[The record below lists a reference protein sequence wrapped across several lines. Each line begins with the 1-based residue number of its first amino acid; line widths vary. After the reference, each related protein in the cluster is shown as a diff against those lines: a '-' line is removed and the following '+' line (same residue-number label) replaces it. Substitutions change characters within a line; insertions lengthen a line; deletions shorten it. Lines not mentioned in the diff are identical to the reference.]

1 MAQQETK
8 PDASAPN
15 PMSKPASEPGGVL
28 GFIEWL
34 GNKLPDPVF
43 LFISATALVMVI
55 SAVGSSMNW
64 SVQPQRVRLVTE
76 AIPQADGSV
85 AQEPKLDA
93 GGKPVTE
100 LVASG
105 APVVPR
111 NLLSMDGVYW
121 LLANAVRNFIN
132 FAPLGVVLVG
142 MFGIGVAEKVGL
154 FGAGMRW
161 VAGIVPSRALTPTI
175 VFLGVVSNIASDA
188 GYIILPPLAAA
199 LYAAFGRAPL
209 AGIAAAFAG
218 VSAGFSATL
227 MVGSTDAL
235 VAGIT
240 TLGARTLEPSYTVL
254 ATANWWFLAV
264 STLVLTF
271 IGWGVTA
278 WIVEPRLTAQG
289 YDKDAAGG
297 GNETLTPNERRAL
310 GWSMAAGV
318 LTIATIAACI
328 AIPGGPLAGPMP
340 APAPTY
346 GTIPNVL
353 APAPAKF
360 APGADVPAAAPF
372 AKGPIAGEGTLL
384 KGYTVD
390 AAGPDGTPRG
400 TFRVGADTP
409 LPGRLEA
416 PAEPSPRWSTAVVP
430 LILIAFIVPGIV
442 YGAMTGSIRKTTDVS
457 KCFTHAMV
465 MMAPVLAMSFFA
477 AQFVECFKYTRL
489 DVMLANTGG
498 KLLVGSGLPTWAL
511 LAGVV
516 AITMVINLL
525 MSSMSAKWTA
535 LAPILVPMLMMA
547 GISPELTQAAYRV
560 GDSCTNV
567 VTPLNGYV
575 VIILVAMQ
583 RWKKDA
589 GIGNLM
595 AMMLPY
601 SIVFAIAWT
610 ILLVAWVTGG
620 WELGPGAPLWYTP
633 SVHH

>member
-1 MAQQETK
+1 MEQSQNT
-8 PDASAPN
+8 SAA
-15 PMSKPASEPGGVL
+15 KPAGIL
-28 GFIEWL
+28 GFIEWI
-34 GNKLPDPVF
+34 GNKLPDPIF
-43 LFISATALVMVI
+43 LFISATAVVMAV
-55 SAVGSSMNW
+55 SALGSSMGW
-64 SVQPQRVRLVTE
+64 SIQPQRVRLVT
-76 AIPQADGSV
+76 QVVTQSDGSV
-85 AQEPKLDA
+85 IQEPKLDA
-93 GGKPVTE
+93 GGKPTTE
-100 LVASG
+100 LVPGG
-105 APVVPR
+105 APVTPR
-111 NLLSMDGVYW
+111 NLLSVDGVYW

-175 VFLGVVSNIASDA
+175 VFLGVMSNIASDA

-218 VSAGFSATL
+218 VSAGFSANL

-254 ATANWWFLAV
+254 ATANWWFLAI
-264 STLVLTF
+264 STVLLT
-271 IGWGVTA
+271 IVGWAITA

-289 YDKDAAGG
+289 FDRDAASGG
-297 GNETLTPNERRAL
+297 HEALNPGERRAL
-310 GWSMAAGV
+310 GWSMGAAG
-318 LTIATIAACI
+318 LTLAIVAACI

-340 APAPTY
+340 APSPSF
-346 GTIPNVL
+346 GTIPNTL
-353 APAPAKF
+353 P
-360 APGADVPAAAPF
+360 PAAAVFAPSDATSPDAPF
-372 AKGPIAGEGTLL
+372 GQGPIVGQATIP
-384 KGYTVD
+384 KGYTVE
-390 AAGPDGTPRG
+390 AAEADGTPRG
-400 TFRVGADTP
+400 TFRVAADAA
-409 LPGRLEA
+409 LVGRLEA

-430 LILIAFIVPGIV
+430 LIFIAFLVPGVV
-442 YGAMTGSIRKTTDVS
+442 YGVMTGAIKKTTDVS

-465 MMAPVLAMSFFA
+465 MMAPVLAMAFFA

-489 DVMLANTGG
+489 DVMLANAGG
-498 KLLVGSGLPTWAL
+498 KALVGSGLPTWAL
-511 LAGVV
+511 LVGVV

-610 ILLVAWVTGG
+610 ILLIVWVTGG

-633 SVHH
+633 SAHHDVGRLGT

>member
-1 MAQQETK
+1 MEQQGSNT
-8 PDASAPN
+8 PAAN
-15 PMSKPASEPGGVL
+15 PVAKPAGIL
-28 GFIEWL
+28 GFIEWI

-43 LFISATALVMVI
+43 LFISATVVVMAI
-55 SAVGSSMNW
+55 SALGASMGW
-64 SVQPQRVRLVTE
+64 SIQPQRVRLVTQ
-76 AIPQADGSV
+76 AVTHADGTV
-85 AQEPKLDA
+85 VQEPKLDA
-93 GGKPVTE
+93 GGKPATE
-100 LVASG
+100 LIPSG
-105 APVVPR
+105 APVTPR
-111 NLLSMDGVYW
+111 NLLSVDGVYW

-175 VFLGVVSNIASDA
+175 VFLGVMSNIASDA
-188 GYIILPPLAAA
+188 GYIVLPPLAAA
-199 LYAAFGRAPL
+199 LYAAFGRSPL

-218 VSAGFSATL
+218 VSAGFSANL

-264 STLVLTF
+264 STFLLTLV
-271 IGWGVTA
+271 GWAITA

-289 YDKDAAGG
+289 FDKDAAGG
-297 GNETLTPNERRAL
+297 GSDALNPGERRAL
-310 GWSMAAGV
+310 GWSMGAAV
-318 LTIATIAACI
+318 LTLAIVAACI
-328 AIPGGPLAGPMP
+328 ALPGAPLAGPMP

-346 GTIPNVL
+346 GTIPSAL
-353 APAPAKF
+353 APAAATF
-360 APGADVPAAAPF
+360 APGASASPADAATPGSPL
-372 AKGPIAGEGTLL
+372 AKGPIAGQATLP
-384 KGYTVD
+384 KGYTVE
-390 AAGPDGTPRG
+390 AAEPDGTPRG
-400 TFRVGADTP
+400 TFRVAGDTT
-409 LPGRLEA
+409 LDGRLEA

-430 LILIAFIVPGIV
+430 LILIAFLVPGVV
-442 YGAMTGSIRKTTDVS
+442 YGVMTGSIKKTTDVS

-465 MMAPVLAMSFFA
+465 MMAPVLAMAFFA

-489 DVMLANTGG
+489 DVMLANAGG
-498 KLLVGSGLPTWAL
+498 KILVGSGLPTWAL

-547 GISPELTQAAYRV
+547 GLSPELTQAAYRV

-601 SIVFAIAWT
+601 SIVFAITWT
-610 ILLVAWVTGG
+610 IMLVVWVTGG

-633 SVHH
+633 SSPH